1 MAAFVVAVMPALH
14 GLSDDTSRRTGRG
27 FSGVADGPAE
37 PGNRGDDH
45 AVDPGAEHRFSNSAR
60 QDKPV
65 NADTS
70 RLYWPQ
76 ALAFI
81 DLTTA

>member
-1 MAAFVVAVMPALH
+1 MQTARQ
-14 GLSDDTSRRTGRG
+14 SRETG
-27 FSGVADGPAE
+27 ATITQLY
-37 PGNRGDDH
+37 
-45 AVDPGAEHRFSNSAR
+45 PGAEHRFSDSAR